1 MKLIQLC
8 GTNGV
13 GKTTSVL
20 QFCER
25 RGMTAQVLEIDKRQ
39 YDYHTNGKAVVLGR
53 YGLTKCGGIDG
64 KITDKRVLKYVIIQ
78 FLRRLKP
85 EVLVFEAVLYGVT
98 YQFRKEISMTARSL
112 GYEYTA
118 VVLCPPLEVAVER
131 TINRNGRDVNIDSIA
146 QKHFT
151 TLSSSAKLSEAGL
164 DVRAVDTSKIPK
176 EEMYKVIEE
185 AICPRR

>member
-20 QFCER
+20 QFCEH

-39 YDYHTNGKAVVLGR
+39 YDYHTDGKAVVLGR

-85 EVLVFEAVLYGVT
+85 EVLVFEALVYGNT
-98 YQFRKEISMTARSL
+98 FTFRWEMAQLAKTL

-118 VVLCPPLEVAVER
+118 VCIVPPLDVAIDR
-131 TINRNGRDVNIDSIA
+131 TYERNGNDVNVEQIA
-146 QKHFT
+146 QKYFQA
-151 TLSSSAKLSEAGL
+151 LKSSAKLKQAGVN
-164 DVRAVDTSKIPK
+164 VRVIDTSKVQK
-176 EEMYKVIEE
+176 EEMYRNVED
-185 AICPRR
+185 AIC